1 MEEKTAVNNIIDK
14 LSSTKKKYLGYK
26 NLRIDYKKEIQA
38 SNEMFEKQII
48 DAYNEGSN
56 AVVKDAQQYYNKNFK
71 SE

>member
-14 LSSTKKKYLGYK
+14 LRSTKKKYLGYK

-56 AVVKDAQQYYNKNFK
+56 AVVKDAQKYYNETFK